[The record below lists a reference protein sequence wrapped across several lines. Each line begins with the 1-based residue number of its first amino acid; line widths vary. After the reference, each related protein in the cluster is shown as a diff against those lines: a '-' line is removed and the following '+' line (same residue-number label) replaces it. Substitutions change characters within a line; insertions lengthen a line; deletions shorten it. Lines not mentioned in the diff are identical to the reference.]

1 MVAADTRLPSKR
13 KPSLLPWRLSP
24 LGLLTN
30 DVARIP
36 THSRETE
43 HSPSRWEN
51 STTFSGFPRSFVSS
65 YGRWMALHPWG
76 AKRGVQYL
84 SLFKS
89 TGDRKSPLLDLAV
102 PNRRFSE
109 YEKKYEPFLLNIEYR
124 VAAPRVSA
132 HGNHAHRPEYS
143 WLKDNRSLYAWG
155 AGLSS
160 ACRESRW
167 IFRESRRHPDGRVIK
182 RRKTRK
188 TRKTQF
194 DRDLGRLENR
204 SRKLFC
210 LEFER
215 EDIQASMT
223 ISWGVLLRQLPLSP
237 GNSSPFN
244 IAFEFHPS
252 WVTSLPDEREPFD
265 LHQEPS
271 PRGLVARIFEAWCR
285 REIDSH
291 VTVWL
296 IDRSIRVGRGS
307 GVRFYSSSVFADL
320 QHTYVAFESRD
331 VFYGA
336 GKTKRERDTAFYLCK
351 RLNIRKRSIRKAPR
365 RSCLRVLACM
375 PTDEYR
381 RNEERRKRHRV
392 FPM

>member
-1 MVAADTRLPSKR
+1 MAPVPSGTSNKRRRTHSDTLPRDGAQPKPLGEFHYFLRLPPELRVIVWK
-13 KPSLLPWRLSP
+13 
-24 LGLLTN
+24 
-30 DVARIP
+30 
-36 THSRETE
+36 
-43 HSPSRWEN
+43 
-51 STTFSGFPRSFVSS
+51 
-65 YGRWMALHPWG
+65 MALHPWG

-89 TGDRKSPLLDLAV
+89 TGDRKSPLLDLAI

-109 YEKKYEPFLLNIEYR
+109 YKKKYEPFLLNIEYR

-132 HGNHAHRPEYS
+132 HGNHAHGPEYS

-167 IFRESRRHPDGRVIK
+167 IFREFRRHPDGRVIK
-182 RRKTRK
+182 RRKTQK

-194 DRDLGRLENR
+194 DRDLERLENR

-215 EDIQASMT
+215 EDIEASMT

-285 REIDSH
+285 RDIDSH

-351 RLNIRKRSIRKAPR
+351 RLNIRKKVDSEGTEAELPP
-365 RSCLRVLACM
+365 CFGLYA
-375 PTDEYR
+375 D
-381 RNEERRKRHRV
+381 
-392 FPM
+392 